1 MGLNMDIFENY
12 KTPGFDELFMRM
24 VYLTATKSKDPS
36 SKIGAVIVKDNRV
49 ISTGY
54 NGFPIGVLDSEER
67 YNNRETKYK
76 FVVHAEH
83 NSILTA
89 ARFGIS
95 TLGATLYTNGLPCN
109 NCMKSIIQSGINEIV
124 IHSLWPEMKHSDWE
138 DLSKVSKTMMEESG
152 LKLRIFDGKLNLN
165 GFLNGKVFDI

>member
-1 MGLNMDIFENY
+1 MEFKDY
-12 KTPGFDELFMRM
+12 TPPNFDELFMRM

-54 NGFPIGVLDSEER
+54 NGFPIGVSDSQER
-67 YNNRETKYK
+67 YTNRETKYK

-95 TLGATLYTNGLPCN
+95 TAGSTLYTNGLPCN
-109 NCMKSIIQSGINEIV
+109 NCMKSVIQSGIAEIV
-124 IHSLWPEMKHSDWE
+124 IHSFWPEMKHSDWE
-138 DLSKVSKTMMEESG
+138 DLSKISKTMMNESG
-152 LKLRIFDGKLNLN
+152 LKLRIFDKKLNIE
-165 GFLNGKVFDI
+165 GFLNGEKINV

>member
-1 MGLNMDIFENY
+1 MYI
-12 KTPGFDELFMRM
+12 TPSFDELFMRM

-54 NGFPIGVLDSEER
+54 NGFPIGVMDSLER
-67 YNNRETKYK
+67 YEVREIKYK

-95 TLGATLYTNGLPCN
+95 THGSTIYTNGLPCN

-124 IHSLWPEMKHSDWE
+124 IHSLWPDMKHSDWE
-138 DLSKVSKTMMEESG
+138 ESSKISKMMMEESG
-152 LKLRIFDGKLNLN
+152 LKLRIFNQKLNVDAYLN
-165 GFLNGKVFDI
+165 GVKLLV

>member
-1 MGLNMDIFENY
+1 MDTFENY
-12 KTPGFDELFMRM
+12 KTPCFDELFMRM

-36 SKIGAVIVKDNRV
+36 SKIGSVIVKDNRV

-54 NGFPIGVLDSEER
+54 NGFPIGVNDSNDR
-67 YNNRETKYK
+67 YTNRDTKYK

-95 TLGATLYTNGLPCN
+95 TLGSTLYTNGLPCN
-109 NCMKSIIQSGINEIV
+109 NCMKSIIQSGIQEIV
-124 IHSLWPEMKHSDWE
+124 IHSLWPEMKHGDWE
-138 DLSKVSKTMMEESG
+138 DLSKISKTMMEESG
-152 LKLRIFDGKLNLN
+152 LKLRRFDKKLNLY
-165 GFLNGKVFDI
+165 GFLNGHQIDV

>member
-1 MGLNMDIFENY
+1 MNDMYI
-12 KTPGFDELFMRM
+12 TPSFDELFMRM

-54 NGFPIGVLDSEER
+54 NGFPIGVMDSLER
-67 YNNRETKYK
+67 YEVREIKYK

-95 TLGATLYTNGLPCN
+95 THGSTIYTNGLPCN

-124 IHSLWPEMKHSDWE
+124 IHSLWPDMKHSDWE
-138 DLSKVSKTMMEESG
+138 ESSKISKMMMEESG
-152 LKLRIFDGKLNLN
+152 LKLRIFNQKLNVDAYLN
-165 GFLNGKVFDI
+165 GVKLLV

>member
-1 MGLNMDIFENY
+1 MEFKNY
-12 KTPGFDELFMRM
+12 TPPDFDELFMRM

-54 NGFPIGVLDSEER
+54 NGFPIGVSDSQER
-67 YNNRETKYK
+67 YLNRETKYK

-95 TLGATLYTNGLPCN
+95 TSEATLYTNGLPCN
-109 NCMKSIIQSGINEIV
+109 NCMKAVIQSGISEIV
-124 IHSLWPEMKHSDWE
+124 IHSVWPEMKHSDWD

-152 LKLRIFDGKLNLN
+152 LKLRIFDTKLNVD
-165 GFLNGKVFDI
+165 GFLNGEKINA

>member
-1 MGLNMDIFENY
+1 MGLNMDTFENY

-54 NGFPIGVLDSEER
+54 NGFPIGVSDSQDR
-67 YNNRETKYK
+67 YINRETKQKY
-76 FVVHAEH
+76 VVHAEH

-95 TLGATLYTNGLPCN
+95 TLNAVIYTNGLPCN

-138 DLSKVSKTMMEESG
+138 DLSKISKTMMEESG
-152 LKLRIFDGKLNLN
+152 LKFRIFDGKLNLN
-165 GFLNGKVFDI
+165 GFLNGKILDI

>member
-1 MGLNMDIFENY
+1 MGLIVDNFENY
-12 KTPGFDELFMRM
+12 NTPGFDELFMRM

-36 SKIGAVIVKDNRV
+36 SKIGSVIVKDNRV

-54 NGFPIGVLDSEER
+54 NGFPIGVSDSHDR
-67 YNNRETKYK
+67 YLNRELKYK
-76 FVVHAEH
+76 YVVHAEH

-95 TLGATLYTNGLPCN
+95 TLGSTLYTNGLPCN
-109 NCMKSIIQSGINEIV
+109 NCMKSIIQSGIHEVV

-138 DLSKVSKTMMEESG
+138 DLSKISNTMMQESG
-152 LKLRIFDGKLNLN
+152 IKLRIFNDKLNLT
-165 GFLNGKVFDI
+165 GFLNGKLIDV

>member
-1 MGLNMDIFENY
+1 MEFKDY
-12 KTPGFDELFMRM
+12 TPPNFDELFMRM

-36 SKIGAVIVKDNRV
+36 SKIGAVIVKDDRV

-54 NGFPIGVLDSEER
+54 NGFPIGVSDSQER
-67 YNNRETKYK
+67 YLNRETKYK

-95 TLGATLYTNGLPCN
+95 TWIA
-109 NCMKSIIQSGINEIV
+109 V
-124 IHSLWPEMKHSDWE
+124 
-138 DLSKVSKTMMEESG
+138 
-152 LKLRIFDGKLNLN
+152 
-165 GFLNGKVFDI
+165 

>member
-1 MGLNMDIFENY
+1 MIDITTC
-12 KTPGFDELFMRM
+12 KIQTFDELFMKM
-24 VYLTATKSKDPS
+24 VYLTALKSKDPS
-36 SKIGAVIVKDNRV
+36 TKIGAVIVKDNRI

-54 NGFPIGVLDSEER
+54 NGFPIGVNDLTER

-83 NSILTA
+83 NSILAA

-95 TLGATLYTNGLPCN
+95 TLGSTLYTNGFPCN
-109 NCMKSIIQSGINEIV
+109 NCMKSIIQSGISEVV

-138 DLSKVSKTMMEESG
+138 ESTIISKTMLSESN
-152 LKLRIFDGKLNLN
+152 LKLRMFNQTLNTT
-165 GFLNGKVFDI
+165 GVLNGKIINI